1 MDDLITQFA
10 IEARELV
17 QQATEDLLALE
28 AEPASR
34 ERLESVFRAIHTLKG
49 ATGLFDFGPMLGVLH
64 QAEDLLSQARGGKL
78 AVDMNLIDPLMA
90 VIEWVDDSIDGI
102 AQSGHLPD
110 AQDKQAAR
118 LLALLK
124 SELADVV
131 PADRAMV
138 ASETLPDWALLL
150 RERATALGIGGAIV
164 AVRYEPH
171 AECFFNGDD
180 PLKTITA
187 LPDLL
192 HLALSFKDIPTSMP
206 DFDPFR
212 CNLVIEALSGGSL
225 DEAKAVFKLL
235 PDQAMLFAIDQTER
249 PAANAVEIAGAA
261 SDRQT
266 KTMRVESA
274 RIDSL
279 VEIAGELVIAKNGLL
294 PLIDESRD
302 FGNTALAR
310 RIASRHSEIERLVS
324 SLYTAVTRAR
334 MIPLE
339 QVFRRFPRLVRD
351 TSSRLEKPVDLVIE
365 GETVEADREIVEG
378 LFEPLLHLIRN
389 SLDHG
394 IEPEAHRL
402 QNAKPRRG
410 RILLRARQRG
420 DQIEIEMA
428 DDGRGMDPQRVLQAA
443 IDRGLIRAADASA
456 VSDETALQ
464 IVFAAGFSTASSV
477 SDLSGRGVGLDAVK
491 RAIQRLGGTV
501 DLKSVTGSGTSFK
514 LKLPVSFSLT
524 QLMIVGVGEER
535 YGIPIA
541 DVSETHKIPANTVQ
555 SVRAGRAFVLRN
567 KTIPLLYLSELIQAS
582 ATVAS
587 SGDLKVL
594 IVQAGPDQIGVVVD
608 SIAER
613 AETLTRPL
621 GGLLHSVRGIAGT
634 TLLGDGKVLLVLDLE
649 ELIQ

>member
-1 MDDLITQFA
+1 MDDLIAQFA

-17 QQATEDLLALE
+17 QQASEDLLALE
-28 AEPASR
+28 ADPANR
-34 ERLESVFRAIHTLKG
+34 ERLQSAFRAIHTLKG
-49 ATGLFDFGPMLGVLH
+49 STGLFDFGPMLGVLH

-90 VIEWVDDSIDGI
+90 VVDWIDDSIDGI
-102 AQSGHLPD
+102 AQSGHLPE

-124 SELADVV
+124 SELADMV
-131 PADRAMV
+131 PDDMAIV
-138 ASETLPDWALLL
+138 ASETLPDWALSL
-150 RERATALGIGGAIV
+150 RQRATALGIGGAIV

-180 PLKTITA
+180 PLRTVAT
-187 LPDLL
+187 LPELQ
-192 HLALSFKDIPTSMP
+192 HLAVSFRDAPGSTQ

-212 CNLVIEALSGGSL
+212 CNLVIEALSAGSL
-225 DEAKAVFKLL
+225 DDAKAVFKLL
-235 PDQAMLFAIDQTER
+235 PDQVTLLAVDETER
-249 PAANAVEIAGAA
+249 PAATAAETAGTA
-261 SDRQT
+261 SDRQAT
-266 KTMRVESA
+266 TMRVDA
-274 RIDSL
+274 VRIDRL

-294 PLIDESRD
+294 PLMDEAREL
-302 FGNTALAR
+302 GNTALAR
-310 RIASRHSEIERLVS
+310 RLASSHSEIERLVG

-339 QVFRRFPRLVRD
+339 QVFRRFPRLVRE
-351 TSSRLEKPVDLVIE
+351 TSARLEKPVDLVIE
-365 GETVEADREIVEG
+365 GETVEADREIVDG
-378 LFEPLLHLIRN
+378 LSEPLLHLIRN

-394 IEPEAHRL
+394 IEPGADRL
-402 QNAKPRRG
+402 RNAKARRG

-420 DQIEIEMA
+420 DQIEIEVA
-428 DDGRGMDPQRVLQAA
+428 DDGRGMDPKRLLQAA
-443 IDRGLIRAADASA
+443 IDRGLIQAADAPA

-464 IVFAAGFSTASSV
+464 LVFAAGFSTASSV

-491 RAIQRLGGTV
+491 RSIQRLGGTV
-501 DLKSVTGSGTSFK
+501 ELKSVTGSGTSFR
-514 LKLPVSFSLT
+514 LRLPISFSMT

-541 DVSETHKIPANTVQ
+541 DVSETHKIPASTVQ
-555 SVRAGRAFVLRN
+555 AVRAGRAFVLRN
-567 KTIPLLYLSELIQAS
+567 KTIPLLYLAELIQAS
-582 ATVAS
+582 AAVATS
-587 SGDLKVL
+587 EDLKVL

-621 GGLLHSVRGIAGT
+621 GGLLHNVPGIAGT

>member
-28 AEPASR
+28 ADPASR

-102 AQSGHLPD
+102 AQSGHLPE

-249 PAANAVEIAGAA
+249 PAANAVETGGAA

-302 FGNTALAR
+302 LGNTALAR

-443 IDRGLIRAADASA
+443 IDRGLIRAA
-456 VSDETALQ
+456 
-464 IVFAAGFSTASSV
+464 
-477 SDLSGRGVGLDAVK
+477 
-491 RAIQRLGGTV
+491 
-501 DLKSVTGSGTSFK
+501 
-514 LKLPVSFSLT
+514 
-524 QLMIVGVGEER
+524 
-535 YGIPIA
+535 
-541 DVSETHKIPANTVQ
+541 
-555 SVRAGRAFVLRN
+555 
-567 KTIPLLYLSELIQAS
+567 
-582 ATVAS
+582 
-587 SGDLKVL
+587 
-594 IVQAGPDQIGVVVD
+594 
-608 SIAER
+608 
-613 AETLTRPL
+613 
-621 GGLLHSVRGIAGT
+621 
-634 TLLGDGKVLLVLDLE
+634 
-649 ELIQ
+649 